1 MSRILKIFFSS
12 ILSGILIGGIA
23 VFAILWVFS
32 NKLPDYKYLKN
43 YKPSVSS
50 KVYSGEGELVSD
62 FSAQKRIFVP
72 YQAIPDLVIKSFV
85 VAEDKNF
92 FKHDGLDFHGI
103 LRAMIDNVFNIYSGS
118 RLVGASTITQQVAK
132 NFLLTNEVSF
142 DRKIKEALLALR
154 IERTLSKEKILELYL
169 NEIFLGFRSY

>member
-1 MSRILKIFFSS
+1 MWKIFYFFFFCTISLS
-12 ILSGILIGGIA
+12 IIA
-23 VFAILWVFS
+23 FVVFISLLWKYG
-32 NKLPDYKYLKN
+32 NDLPDYRQLQSYQTKAL
-43 YKPSVSS
+43 SR
-50 KVYSGEGELVSD
+50 VYSSNENILTE
-62 FSAQKRIFVP
+62 FAIEKRIFVP

-142 DRKIKEALLALR
+142 DRKNL
-154 IERTLSKEKILELYL
+154 IERKNFRTLFK
-169 NEIFLGFRSY
+169 